1 MTVPNYITIARFLAV
16 PAIIYALLH
25 GYLMTAFVGFL
36 AAGISDALDGTI
48 ARHFNSRSDL
58 GTWMDPVAD
67 KLLLVSVFIV
77 LGWMEHLPDW
87 LVLLVI
93 TRDVL
98 IVGAVILSSLMGQP
112 LRLSPIFVSKANT
125 AAQIVLVVAVLA
137 MLAGVVSV
145 PGFIPA
151 MIAVTAALTIA
162 SALSYFV
169 IWIRHVGQ
177 AE

>member
-1 MTVPNYITIARFLAV
+1 MTLPNYITIARFLAV
-16 PAIIYALLH
+16 PAIVYALLH
-25 GYLMTAFVGFL
+25 GYVIAAFVGFL
-36 AAGISDALDGTI
+36 AAGISDALDGII
-48 ARHFNSRSDL
+48 ARHFNARSDL

-67 KLLLVSVFIV
+67 KFLLVSMFIV
-77 LGWMEHLPDW
+77 LGVLGHLPDW

-98 IVGAVILSSLMGQP
+98 IVGAVILSSLMGHP
-112 LRLSPIFVSKANT
+112 LRLAPIFVSKANT
-125 AAQIVLVVAVLA
+125 AAQIGLVVVVLA
-137 MLAGVVSV
+137 MLAGLVSL
-145 PGFIPA
+145 PGLIVG
-151 MIAVTAALTIA
+151 MIELTAALTIA